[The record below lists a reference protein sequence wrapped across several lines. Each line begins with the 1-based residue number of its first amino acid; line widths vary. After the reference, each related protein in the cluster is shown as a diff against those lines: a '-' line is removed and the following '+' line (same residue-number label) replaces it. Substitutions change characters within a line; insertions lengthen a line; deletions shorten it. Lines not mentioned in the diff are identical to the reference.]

1 MVVRAAAD
9 LSRGR
14 TLPETLPKAYLVR
27 HGETEWSAAGRH
39 TGRTD
44 LPLTPRG
51 EEQARRLGA
60 RLAGHSFSVVWTS
73 PLRRAAETCRLAGFA
88 DRAETLP
95 DLYEWDYGEY
105 EGKFGN
111 HIRADRPGWN
121 LFRDGAAGGE
131 SPADVEVR
139 VARVLDRFRKSD
151 RDVLIFSSGHLFR
164 ALAAR
169 FLGLPPEAGS
179 LFRLDTASIS
189 CLGYDHD
196 RTEPAIRFW
205 NVTEA

>member
-1 MVVRAAAD
+1 MIDA
-9 LSRGR
+9 
-14 TLPETLPKAYLVR
+14 LPRAYLVR

-44 LPLTPRG
+44 IPLTQRG
-51 EEQARRLGA
+51 EELARRLGA
-60 RLAGHSFSVVWTS
+60 RLAGRSFPIVWTS
-73 PLRRAAETCRLAGFA
+73 PLQRAAETCRLAGFG

-95 DLYEWDYGEY
+95 DLYEWDYGDY
-105 EGKFGN
+105 EGKRGKE
-111 HIRADRPGWN
+111 IRSASPGWN

-131 SPADVEVR
+131 MPADVA
-139 VARVLDRFRKSD
+139 ARADRALDRFRQIDS
-151 RDVLIFSSGHLFR
+151 DVLIFSSGHFLR
-164 ALAAR
+164 VLTAR
-169 FLGLPPEAGS
+169 FLGLGPEAGR

-205 NVTEA
+205 NAAESPL

>member
-1 MVVRAAAD
+1 MAD
-9 LSRGR
+9 D
-14 TLPETLPKAYLVR
+14 LPRAYLVR

-44 LPLTPRG
+44 IPLTPRG

-60 RLAGHSFSVVWTS
+60 RLADRSFPIVWTS
-73 PLRRAAETCRLAGFA
+73 PMQRAAETCRLAGFA
-88 DRAETLP
+88 ERAETLP
-95 DLYEWDYGEY
+95 DLYEWDYGDY
-105 EGKFGN
+105 EGKFGAD
-111 HIRADRPGWN
+111 IRAARPGWN
-121 LFRDGAAGGE
+121 LFHDGAAGGE
-131 SPADVEVR
+131 SPADVAAR
-139 VARVLDRFRKSD
+139 ADRVLARYRQSD
-151 RDVLIFSSGHLFR
+151 ADVLIFSSGHLLR
-164 ALAAR
+164 VLAAR
-169 FLGLPPEAGS
+169 FLGLGAEAGR